1 MEPLDIEIQVAI
13 RARSGRSVANVL
25 QNSSALHSNAFTLG
39 IALSPALLRVL
50 AQVIGN
56 VARWSSRV
64 TPQMFLGPVWVSH
77 FTSSGV
83 CDVYGIRTRRA
94 LPHSSPTFL
103 HQNLPTFRIQLGKLS
118 ALRSTAVDT
127 QADGWGAILP

>member
-64 TPQMFLGPVWVSH
+64 TPQMFLGPVWVSQ
-77 FTSSGV
+77 TSQAPV
-83 CDVYGIRTRRA
+83 CVMFMAFARVA
-94 LPHSSPTFL
+94 LCPTLHPHSCIKIFPRSGYNWASFL
-103 HQNLPTFRIQLGKLS
+103 L
-118 ALRSTAVDT
+118 
-127 QADGWGAILP
+127 